1 MIRVSAV
8 SLVLAF
14 AGFQKF
20 IERYIS
26 VMISYACEGIRWI
39 WVWFEIFQYSFN
51 VSPCYRAIFPAR
63 AYCQRLPL
71 FTK

>member
-26 VMISYACEGIRWI
+26 VMISYACEGIRRDLGL
-39 WVWFEIFQYSFN
+39 V
-51 VSPCYRAIFPAR
+51 
-63 AYCQRLPL
+63 
-71 FTK
+71 